1 MSTYTYD
8 FDYYTL
14 VSSLE
19 AYDGNTSSDVLV
31 GGVPRDSIGDSEY
44 ILLHFPVDLTS
55 QQARI
60 RSARLNFTWYS
71 TLSPNYKTAYVRTCT
86 ANFNLEDLTKINF
99 GSQQRYVTRGEWQK
113 HSLNYYAVPGD
124 TESLDITNQVANNI
138 SEDGYSLA
146 LSLYYMT
153 DAIYKSVQLVLD
165 YDVVLPSAP
174 TLVRPLETYESAEDY
189 ITFEWQY
196 RTESGLPQ
204 AFAVIEWRQI
214 TDSPGEWNEV
224 YSISSDTTYSMP
236 PNTFPSGDIE
246 YRIKVADGVTGGT
259 SDYSYGKFSTYARPS
274 MPIITSIDN
283 SALTE
288 IKWNALEQDG
298 YEISLVKDNAVLFS
312 ESVASIKKSY
322 KPKMFLSGTY
332 TFNLR
337 VKNGHDQ
344 WSSAVQKLFTI
355 NATPPDT
362 AKASLTAQVNRD
374 IVEIHYTSTTSKNYL
389 YRVVD
394 GEETC
399 IAILDGTSGEY
410 VDKACVINTI
420 NEYYIRAYDGWYLDS
435 VKVQVKPHCDGMVIS
450 TKDAS
455 INITLSTDDYM
466 PFSRTSYK
474 DKKLNRYLGRAYPV
488 KEQGEFVSVTIN
500 RTCVISA
507 KDYDRLDDMNLS
519 DEVILYRDNKGR
531 KIYCSMEVSQAR
543 EREMMDMFELSVEF
557 TQVDYKEGVEINA

>member
-1 MSTYTYD
+1 MSTAIYD

-14 VSSLE
+14 VSTLP

-31 GGVPRDSIGDSEY
+31 GGFPRDFDGDSEF
-44 ILLHFPVDLTS
+44 ILLHFPIALTN
-55 QQARI
+55 QQIRV
-60 RSARLNFTWYS
+60 RSAVLKFMWYS
-71 TLSPNYKTAYVRTCT
+71 IQTTEYKTLFVRTCT
-86 ANFNLEDLTKINF
+86 ANFDLADLSKINYD
-99 GSQQRYVTRGEWQK
+99 SQQRYVTRGEWLK
-113 HSLNYYAVPGD
+113 HELNYYPVPGD
-124 TESLDITNQVANNI
+124 VESLDITSQVANNI
-138 SEDGYSLA
+138 NDDGYSLA
-146 LSLYYMT
+146 LSLYFPR
-153 DAIYKSVQLVLD
+153 DAIYKSVQLVLT
-165 YDVVLPSAP
+165 YDEVAPSPP
-174 TLVRPLETYESAEDY
+174 TIVRPIETYEQADDF
-189 ITFEWQY
+189 IMFEWRY
-196 RTESGLPQ
+196 RTESGLEQ
-204 AFAVIEWRQI
+204 AFAKIEWRKI
-214 TDSPGEWNEV
+214 EESPGAWQEIYAITPEEYYEV
-224 YSISSDTTYSMP
+224 P
-236 PNTFPSGDIE
+236 PNTFPTGDIE
-246 YRIKVADGVTGGT
+246 YRICVSDGVGT
-259 SDYSYGKFSTYARPS
+259 ASEYSYGKFSTYARPS
-274 MPIITSIDN
+274 MPIITSIEN
-283 SALTE
+283 KALTE

-298 YEISLVKDNAVLFS
+298 YEISLVKDNVVLFS
-312 ESVASIKKSY
+312 ESVTSTKKSY
-322 KPKMFLSGTY
+322 KPKLFLSGTY
-332 TFNLR
+332 TFNVR

-374 IVEIHYTSTTSKNYL
+374 IVEIHYTSTTSTNYL
-389 YRVVD
+389 YRVID

-435 VKVQVKPHCDGMVIS
+435 VRVPVKPHCDGMVIS

-455 INITLSTDDYM
+455 INVTLSTDDYM

-507 KDYDRLDDMNLS
+507 KDYDKLDEMNLS
-519 DEVILYRDNKGR
+519 DEAILYRDNKGR